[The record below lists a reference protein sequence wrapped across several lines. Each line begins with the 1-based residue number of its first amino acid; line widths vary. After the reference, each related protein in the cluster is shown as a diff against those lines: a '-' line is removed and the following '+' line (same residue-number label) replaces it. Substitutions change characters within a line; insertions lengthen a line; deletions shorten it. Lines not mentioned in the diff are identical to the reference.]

1 MLISLNKSRRLATSR
16 CGVAAL
22 MVISLASGLS
32 RPALAQEAP
41 SAPVAIKQT
50 GIPLTPDSAMA
61 AFHASSAWLSGLGKG
76 DPGPACL
83 ITTPAAAVT
92 LRRNGTIVGRG
103 VAIASSPDDTTPL
116 TRAVREAW
124 ADASPKLSVEHDAL
138 SDERRTEAVR
148 TLTLSIELAEPWIP
162 ETIDE
167 FKSASLR
174 VAPGR
179 EGVAIRIQ
187 DKAAAAFPD
196 AMLAQGSDP
205 GAALAALASRLTG
218 TLALTPGTAKA
229 LANQSGAVYYRF
241 ATVHLAQPGLG
252 QEPIFLTRGARAH
265 PRPDLPQL
273 CAFADAAASHLLAR
287 AWPGPEAAGLIG
299 LLEPT
304 KPSKAIEPAGPAE
317 QAAAVIALRRYAQ
330 TPGVNA
336 TTSQAASKLAD
347 RVLQALTKVEPG
359 ETPPDSRADIAAVVL
374 AAILEPRDASL
385 ATRAEAPALTAE
397 VASLAARCRDRV
409 DHAWIQAGTAE
420 ARFASE
426 VSLGGRPLV
435 ALALALRAKE
445 EPTNAAARDR
455 ARAALGACY
464 AQVQPDALAGD
475 MPWIV
480 WTEQALAS
488 VGAASPTA
496 PLMASPG
503 LRDAR
508 RTIWDRQLPREHLD
522 DRALDMVG
530 GIAPSPEP
538 TGALA
543 PLATWHSARALAGTA
558 AMLRDSRLTKR
569 EEFPAELSRQLSGLR
584 FLRQL
589 MTDDA
594 VAYMFENPAKTLG
607 AVRSAPWDQRLPLDA
622 TSLSLI
628 AACETIHAID
638 NAAKPAGSDRPA
650 TR

>member
-1 MLISLNKSRRLATSR
+1 MISLNNARRHNTTSCILA
-16 CGVAAL
+16 A
-22 MVISLASGLS
+22 ILAVPLGLVLPF
-32 RPALAQEAP
+32 PALAQQAP
-41 SAPVAIKQT
+41 
-50 GIPLTPDSAMA
+50 PLADAVQQPGVPLSPDAAMA
-61 AFHASSAWLSGLGKG
+61 AFHACTSWLSGLGKG
-76 DPGPACL
+76 EPDPACL

-92 LRRNGTIVGRG
+92 LRRNGVVLGRG
-103 VAIASSPDDTTPL
+103 VAIASSPSDASTL
-116 TRAVREAW
+116 TKALREAW

-138 SDERRTEAVR
+138 SEERRAEAAR

-167 FKSASLR
+167 FKSAALR
-174 VAPGR
+174 IAPGR
-179 EGVAIRIQ
+179 EGVAIRIN

-205 GAALAALASRLTG
+205 GAALVGLATRVTG
-218 TLALTPGTAKA
+218 EFFATPQAAKA
-229 LANQSGAVYYRF
+229 LVKYHGAVFYRF
-241 ATVHLAQPGLG
+241 STMHLAQTGPG
-252 QEPIFLTRGARAH
+252 QEPLFLTRGARAH
-265 PRPDLPQL
+265 ARPDLPQL
-273 CAFADAAASHLLAR
+273 CAFADATASHLLAR

-304 KPSKAIEPAGPAE
+304 KPSKEIEPAGPAE

-336 TTSQAASKLAD
+336 ATAQAAAKLAD
-347 RVLQALTKVEPG
+347 RVLQALAKVEPG
-359 ETPPDSRADIAAVVL
+359 ETPPDARAEVAAVVL
-374 AAILEPRDASL
+374 AAILESNNAPRERGQDAKSL
-385 ATRAEAPALTAE
+385 SPE
-397 VASLAARCRDRV
+397 VASLADRCRDRV
-409 DHAWIQAGTAE
+409 GHAWIQSGVAND

-426 VSLGGRPLV
+426 VLPAGRPLI
-435 ALALALRAKE
+435 ALALAMLAKE
-445 EPTNAAARDR
+445 EPTNTSARDR

-464 AQVQPDALAGD
+464 AQAEPIALAGD

-480 WTEQALAS
+480 WAEQALAS

-496 PLMASPG
+496 PLLAAPG
-503 LRDAR
+503 LREAR
-508 RTIWDRQLPREHLD
+508 RSIWNRQLQRDNLD

-530 GIAPSPEP
+530 GIAPAPEP

-558 AMLRDSRLTKR
+558 AMLRDPRLTKR
-569 EEFPAELSRQLSGLR
+569 EEFPLELARQLNGLR

-594 VAYMFENPAKTLG
+594 VAYMFENPANALG

-628 AACETIHAID
+628 AACETIQAID
-638 NAAKPAGSDRPA
+638 EAAKR
-650 TR
+650 

>member
-1 MLISLNKSRRLATSR
+1 MLIHLNKSRRLTATRCALTAFLATSL
-16 CGVAAL
+16 AAVL
-22 MVISLASGLS
+22 SL
-32 RPALAQEAP
+32 PARAQ
-41 SAPVAIKQT
+41 VAIPAPAAIQQP
-50 GIPLTPDSAMA
+50 GIPLSPDSAMA
-61 AFHASSAWLSGLGKG
+61 AFHACATWLSGLGKG
-76 DPGPACL
+76 DPDPSCL

-92 LRRNGTIVGRG
+92 LRRNGTVVGRG
-103 VAIASSPDDTTPL
+103 VAIGSSPDDNASL
-116 TRAVREAW
+116 AQALREAW
-124 ADASPKLSVEHDAL
+124 ADASPKLNVEHDAL
-138 SDERRTEAVR
+138 SDERRAEAVR
-148 TLTLSIELAEPWIP
+148 TITLSIELAEPWIP

-167 FKSASLR
+167 FKTASLR
-174 VAPGR
+174 IAPGR

-187 DKAAAAFPD
+187 DKVAATFPD

-205 GAALAALASRLTG
+205 GAALAALAARLTG

-273 CAFADAAASHLLAR
+273 LAFADAAASHLLAR

-336 TTSQAASKLAD
+336 TTAQAASNFAD

-359 ETPPDSRADIAAVVL
+359 ETPPDARADVAAVVL
-374 AAILEPRDASL
+374 AAILEPRDASQ
-385 ATRAEAPALTAE
+385 ATRAEAHALTPE
-397 VASLAARCRDRV
+397 VVSLASRCRDRV

-426 VSLGGRPLV
+426 ISPGGRPLV

-445 EPTNAAARDR
+445 APTNAAARDL

-464 AQVQPDALAGD
+464 AQAEPSALAGD

-480 WTEQALAS
+480 WAEQALAS

-496 PLMASPG
+496 PLLAAPG
-503 LRDAR
+503 LREAR
-508 RTIWDRQLPREHLD
+508 RTIWDRQLQRDQLD

-558 AMLRDSRLTKR
+558 TMLRDPRLTKR
-569 EEFPAELSRQLSGLR
+569 EEFAPELIRQLSGLR

-638 NAAKPAGSDRPA
+638 NAAKPAGTDRPG